1 MLLLYLLTVLD
12 GSCCCSVAQLCL
24 TLWTPMDC
32 SIQNWESSKKDYTP
46 TTPSTPVPM
55 GIFHRPALTSGLYL
69 CLQVNQL
76 KKRETKSLASEPTG
90 ICSMSFGNRGWMCNS
105 GWGITHEGGC
115 FCLSHLTKHIACD
128 TWKFSGPHRPPPT
141 PTTTGHLYERV
152 STHVHTHR
160 HAHSLG
166 KNGQLKV
173 PTVGSIK
180 KTGGLLKTK
189 KRSWNCMTPGKVSV
203 KSYNVELALSTLMLQ
218 RK

>member
-1 MLLLYLLTVLD
+1 MLLSQSLD
-12 GSCCCSVAQLCL
+12 QTHRLRHL
-24 TLWTPMDC
+24 KIQWTT
-32 SIQNWESSKKDYTP
+32 QT
-46 TTPSTPVPM
+46 
-55 GIFHRPALTSGLYL
+55 
-69 CLQVNQL
+69 
-76 KKRETKSLASEPTG
+76 
-90 ICSMSFGNRGWMCNS
+90 
-105 GWGITHEGGC
+105 
-115 FCLSHLTKHIACD
+115 
-128 TWKFSGPHRPPPT
+128 PPT